1 MRLLLDTHAL
11 IWWLTS
17 SKSLDPQTLRAL
29 EDRSNRVYVSVASF
43 WEMAIKAATGR
54 LSIPPRIMVQLSASG
69 VTILPIETPHAWRV
83 ATLPPLH
90 KDPFDR
96 LLVAQAMHEG
106 LTLVTRD
113 PWVAAY
119 PIVTLRA

>member
-83 ATLPPLH
+83 STLPPLH